1 MSQPPPP
8 SPSSRSCLSAVRLDE
23 RSIGRGNPDQEHER
37 AVAIYDL
44 IEENLFCPDGHEG
57 GPYALTI
64 FLQDGRLVF
73 DIRDEAGDP
82 VVAHIL
88 SLTPLR
94 RVIRDYFAICESYYA
109 AIRNASPSQIETIDM
124 ARRSIHNEG
133 SELLKERLA
142 GKVTIDFPT
151 ARRLFTLVSVLHW
164 KG

>member
-1 MSQPPPP
+1 MSQAPPP
-8 SPSSRSCLSAVRLDE
+8 SSSKSCLSAVRLDE

-44 IEENLFCPDGHEG
+44 IEENLFSPDGHDG

-64 FLQDGRLVF
+64 SLQDGRLVF
-73 DIRDEAGDP
+73 DIRSEAGDP

-133 SELLKERLA
+133 SELLKERLG
-142 GKVTIDFPT
+142 GKVTIDFAT

>member
-1 MSQPPPP
+1 MSQAPPP
-8 SPSSRSCLSAVRLDE
+8 SPSSRSWLSAVRLDE

-82 VVAHIL
+82 IVAHIL